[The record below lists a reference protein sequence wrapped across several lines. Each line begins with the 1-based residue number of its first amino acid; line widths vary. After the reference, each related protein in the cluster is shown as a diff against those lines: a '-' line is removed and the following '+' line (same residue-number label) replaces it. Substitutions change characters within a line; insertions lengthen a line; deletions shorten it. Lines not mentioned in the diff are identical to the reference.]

1 MYELVLVENGIYEG
15 KKAGKVIIIFL
26 ENPFLIIFFNENSR
40 PRRGMARTP
49 SVWASTWTVSLK
61 VSNSLRIFLIICVL
75 EHLAAFELIDK
86 AQGNDG
92 VWSWEKVS
100 LLIFF
105 ENLLTLL
112 DGRSTTLRVPYV
124 ISESSF

>member
-1 MYELVLVENGIYEG
+1 
-15 KKAGKVIIIFL
+15 
-26 ENPFLIIFFNENSR
+26 
-40 PRRGMARTP
+40 MARTP
-49 SVWASTWTVSLK
+49 SVWASTWTVSLE

-105 ENLLTLL
+105 RESA
-112 DGRSTTLRVPYV
+112 DSTRWSLYYPQSTVCYLRVL
-124 ISESSF
+124 ILTDNANKSLDSEDEDEIEVEDGD

>member
-1 MYELVLVENGIYEG
+1 MYELVLVENGI

-26 ENPFLIIFFNENSR
+26 ENPFLIIFNENSR
-40 PRRGMARTP
+40 PGGGMARTL